1 MNFNEIKKRLQSPV
15 VWTSV
20 LVQVCLIVALRNK
33 ELSETIKTIGTGIIE
48 ILTLFAILNNPSD
61 KKNF

>member
-1 MNFNEIKKRLQSPV
+1 MNINEIKKRLQSPV
-15 VWTSV
+15 VWTAV
-20 LVQVCLIVALRNK
+20 LMQVCLIVALK
-33 ELSETIKTIGTGIIE
+33 STELSELIKAIGTGIIE

>member
-1 MNFNEIKKRLQSPV
+1 MNWNEIKKRLKSPV
-15 VWTSV
+15 VWTAALLQIV
-20 LVQVCLIVALRNK
+20 LIIALFNK
-33 ELSETIKTIGTGIIE
+33 ELSETIKVIGTSIIE

>member
-1 MNFNEIKKRLQSPV
+1 MNWNEIKKRLQSPV
-15 VWTSV
+15 VWTAALLQIV
-20 LVQVCLIVALRNK
+20 LIIALFNK
-33 ELSETIKTIGTGIIE
+33 ELSEIIKVIGTSIIE

>member
-1 MNFNEIKKRLQSPV
+1 MNWNEIKKRLQSPV
-15 VWTSV
+15 VWTAV
-20 LVQVCLIVALRNK
+20 LMQVVLIIALFNK
-33 ELSETIKTIGTGIIE
+33 ELSETIKIIGTSVIE

>member
-15 VWTSV
+15 VWTAV

-33 ELSETIKTIGTGIIE
+33 ELSETIKAIGTGIIE
-48 ILTLFAILNNPSD
+48 ILTLFAVLNNPSD
-61 KKNF
+61 KSNF

>member
-1 MNFNEIKKRLQSPV
+1 MNINEIKKRLQSPV

-20 LVQVCLIVALRNK
+20 VAQICLILGLFNQ
-33 ELSETIKTIGTGIIE
+33 ELSGTVKAISTSIIE

-61 KKNF
+61 KSNF

>member
-1 MNFNEIKKRLQSPV
+1 MNWNEIKERLKSPV
-15 VWTSV
+15 VWTAV
-20 LVQVCLIVALRNK
+20 LMQVVLIIALFNK
-33 ELSETIKTIGTGIIE
+33 ELSETVKIIGTSIIE

>member
-1 MNFNEIKKRLQSPV
+1 MNWNEIKERLQSPV
-15 VWTSV
+15 VWTAV
-20 LVQVCLIVALRNK
+20 LMQVCLIVALK
-33 ELSETIKTIGTGIIE
+33 STELSELIKAIGTGIIE

>member
-15 VWTSV
+15 VWTAV

-61 KKNF
+61 KSNF

>member
-1 MNFNEIKKRLQSPV
+1 MNWNEIKERLKSPV
-15 VWTSV
+15 VWTAALLQIV
-20 LVQVCLIVALRNK
+20 LIIALFNK
-33 ELSETIKTIGTGIIE
+33 ELSEIIKVIGTGIIE

>member
-1 MNFNEIKKRLQSPV
+1 MNINETKKRLKSPV
-15 VWTSV
+15 VWTAV
-20 LVQVCLIVALRNK
+20 LMQVVLIIALFNK
-33 ELSETIKTIGTGIIE
+33 ELSETIKIIGTSVIE

>member
-1 MNFNEIKKRLQSPV
+1 MNWNEIKKRLQSPV
-15 VWTSV
+15 VWTAV
-20 LVQVCLIVALRNK
+20 LMQVCLIIALFNK
-33 ELSETIKTIGTGIIE
+33 ELSETIKIVGASIIE

>member
-1 MNFNEIKKRLQSPV
+1 MNINEIKKRLQSPV
-15 VWTSV
+15 VWTAV
-20 LVQVCLIVALRNK
+20 LMQVVLIIALFNK
-33 ELSETIKTIGTGIIE
+33 ELSETVKIIGTSIIE

>member
-1 MNFNEIKKRLQSPV
+1 MNWNEIKERLKSPV
-15 VWTSV
+15 VWTAV
-20 LVQVCLIVALRNK
+20 LMQIALIIALFNK
-33 ELSETIKTIGTGIIE
+33 ELSETIKIIGTSIIE

>member
-1 MNFNEIKKRLQSPV
+1 MNINEIKERLKSPV
-15 VWTSV
+15 VWTAV
-20 LVQVCLIVALRNK
+20 LMQVVLIIALFNK
-33 ELSETIKTIGTGIIE
+33 ELSETVKIIGTSIIE